1 MAVMLVCLADWL
13 TCEVPYEADANASRA
28 PHRGL
33 HTCSSPATSLV
44 HVAVFTNIKVVANVK
59 PSISVHVEVLVR
71 THYASALGL
80 GRAESVGAPV
90 VYYDDGRRRSQCG
103 GCATRLSC
111 APPCS
116 GDNIGTCCWKKRS
129 LLIYMNCVPCIVVR
143 FIWHNAV
150 LHHLTLWPWKW
161 TFK

>member
-13 TCEVPYEADANASRA
+13 TCEVPYEADANASRV
-28 PHRGL
+28 PIHGMRT
-33 HTCSSPATSLV
+33 HSSPATSLV
-44 HVAVFTNIKVVANVK
+44 YVAVFTHTKVVANVE
-59 PSISVHVEVLVR
+59 PSIIVHVEVLVR

-116 GDNIGTCCWKKRS
+116 GDNIGTCCWKKRGRC
-129 LLIYMNCVPCIVVR
+129 L
-143 FIWHNAV
+143 FIWIVCPV
-150 LHHLTLWPWKW
+150 LQYDLFGITPYY
-161 TFK
+161 TT